1 MTIIRVKVQPGA
13 SKNEIVGMRLD
24 MLKVK
29 VTAQPESGKANKSC
43 IELLANELGVAKNRI
58 QIVKG
63 HKSRDK
69 QIQINGLTE
78 TELFQRLG
86 QSRV

>member
-1 MTIIRVKVQPGA
+1 MTIIKVKVQPGA
-13 SKNEIVGMRLD
+13 SKNEISGKWLD

-29 VTAQPESGKANKSC
+29 VTAPPCAGRANKQC
-43 IELLANELGVAKNRI
+43 IELLANKLGIAKNKI

-63 HKSRDK
+63 HTSRDK

-78 TELFQRLG
+78 TQLFQRLG